1 MRLTTVDMGYIC
13 LLMFV
18 SVYKRPSSLQYCG
31 AGYGASGL
39 DFADALRFLGMV
51 SCGVVDMVTYH

>member
-1 MRLTTVDMGYIC
+1 MNNNCGCWLYLFIDVCECI
-13 LLMFV
+13 
-18 SVYKRPSSLQYCG
+18 YKRPSSLQYCG

>member
-1 MRLTTVDMGYIC
+1 MDVGYIFDVC
-13 LLMFV
+13 ECGQ
-18 SVYKRPSSLQYCG
+18 KRPSSLQYCG
-31 AGYGASGL
+31 AGYGVSGL